1 MQLKILNFNYYHFKD
16 DVNLSGYKK
25 HLTSGSAPAPLTFA
39 EEELKLIKE
48 NDVGHSILGHI
59 VDDFFFFQRN
69 SFDFFSVRFLFTL

>member
-1 MQLKILNFNYYHFKD
+1 M
-16 DVNLSGYKK
+16 NLSGYKK

-59 VDDFFFFQRN
+59 VDDFFFFKETVLI
-69 SFDFFSVRFLFTL
+69 FFLLDFCSLCKHL